1 MADGPTDD
9 ALVRFLFRDAGVR
22 AEMVRLGPSWR
33 EVVARQDLPASVRDR
48 LGELSAAALLLSASL
63 KFDGKLIAQIHGDG
77 PVSLLVVESDA
88 DGCFRSTCKL
98 RDGPPIAPD
107 SGLQQL
113 VNANGQGRFALTL
126 DPRTRGPDRR
136 PYQGIVPFD
145 GDSVAAVLEHY
156 MARSEQV
163 PTRLWLAADGERAA
177 GLLLQ
182 RLPGEGGRLEGTDP
196 GAWDRLQHLAETVT
210 AAELLEVDPRTLLSR
225 LFWQESMTVGD
236 RRGCRF
242 ACTCSRQKV
251 SAMLRMLGRDE
262 VADILAEQGSVS
274 VRCDY
279 CNQPYAFDA
288 VDCAQVFA
296 APADDASAP
305 PSSTRH

>member
-1 MADGPTDD
+1 MADDARED
-9 ALVRFLFRDAGVR
+9 ALVRFLFRDASVR
-22 AEMVRLGPSWR
+22 AEMVVLGASWR
-33 EVVARQDLPASVRDR
+33 EVVARQDVPAGVRDR

-88 DGCFRSTCKL
+88 DGRFRSTCKL
-98 RDGPPIAPD
+98 RDGAGIAPD
-107 SGLQQL
+107 TSLQQL
-113 VNANGQGRFALTL
+113 VNARGQGRFVLTL
-126 DPRTRGPDRR
+126 DPRMRAPDRP

-182 RLPGEGGRLEGTDP
+182 RLPEEGGRLAGADP
-196 GAWDRLQHLAETVT
+196 DAWDRLQRLAETVT
-210 AAELLEVDPRTLLSR
+210 PGELLGLEPRTLLSR
-225 LFWQESMTVGD
+225 LFWQETMTVGD

-251 SAMLRMLGRDE
+251 SAMLRMLGREE
-262 VADILAEQGSVS
+262 VEDILSEQGSVS

-279 CNQPYAFDA
+279 CNQPYAFDP
-288 VDCAQVFA
+288 VDCAQIFA
-296 APADDASAP
+296 SPADDAATP